1 MWWHAGNSNTQKA
14 ETGGSWVYGQYEVNY
29 TPQETKQE
37 IYNGK
42 GNSLSG
48 GNHHRPTFVFLFPH
62 HCTSVSSISPL
73 HYFAKASHFSQRES
87 MTKEDEINTQ
97 VCYTLEFP

>member
-1 MWWHAGNSNTQKA
+1 MVK
-14 ETGGSWVYGQYEVNY
+14 ETVYQEVII
-29 TPQETKQE
+29 TDLLFF
-37 IYNGK
+37 
-42 GNSLSG
+42 S
-48 GNHHRPTFVFLFPH
+48 LFPH

-87 MTKEDEINTQ
+87 MTKEDEINTH